1 LLGIAARAGTCPTDV
16 IQLGGLESRNQS
28 CQSPNLNNSGKTF
41 MRQINTEEI
50 TDTIEKICVDA
61 NYNLGDDLVVSLQN
75 ALNKEE
81 SPLGKEVIAQ
91 ILENAEIGK
100 NEQVPVC
107 QDTGFAVVFVEIGQ
121 EVIIEGQSLQEAIN
135 EGVRRGY
142 KNGYLRK
149 SIVKSPLDR
158 VNTGDNTPAVIH
170 TDIVPGDKL
179 KITFIA
185 KGGGCENM
193 SRTAMLTPAQGRNGV
208 IDFVVNT
215 VKDAGANPC
224 PPIIVGVGLGGT
236 FEYVTLLSKKAILRP
251 VGSHNKDSNTANLEA
266 DLLEEIN
273 KLGIGPQGFGGK
285 ITALAV
291 HVETYPCH
299 IASLPVAVNIE
310 CHSHRPKTVII

>member
-1 LLGIAARAGTCPTDV
+1 
-16 IQLGGLESRNQS
+16 
-28 CQSPNLNNSGKTF
+28 
-41 MRQINTEEI
+41 
-50 TDTIEKICVDA
+50 
-61 NYNLGDDLVVSLQN
+61 
-75 ALNKEE
+75 
-81 SPLGKEVIAQ
+81 
-91 ILENAEIGK
+91 K

-149 SIVKSPLDR
+149 SIVKNPLDR
-158 VNTGDNTPAVIH
+158 VNTGDNTPAAIH

-179 KITFIA
+179 KITFLA

-193 SRTAMLTPAQGRNGV
+193 SRTAMLTPAQGRDGV

>member
-1 LLGIAARAGTCPTDV
+1 
-16 IQLGGLESRNQS
+16 
-28 CQSPNLNNSGKTF
+28 

-50 TDTIEKICVDA
+50 TDTVEKICIDA
-61 NYNLGDDLVVSLQN
+61 NYNLGDDLIVSLQS
-75 ALNKEE
+75 ALKKEE

-121 EVIIEGQSLQEAIN
+121 EVIIEGQSLQDAIN

-149 SIVKSPLDR
+149 SIVMNTLDR
-158 VNTGDNTPAVIH
+158 INTGDNTPTVIH

-179 KITFIA
+179 KITFMA

-193 SRTAMLTPAQGRNGV
+193 SRTAMLTPAQGRDGV
-208 IDFVVNT
+208 IDFVVKT
-215 VKDAGANPC
+215 VKSAGANPC
-224 PPIIVGVGLGGT
+224 PPVIVGVGLGGT
-236 FEYVTLLSKKAILRP
+236 FEYSTLLSKKAILRS
-251 VGSHNKDSNTANLEA
+251 VGSHNKDTNIAHLE
-266 DLLEEIN
+266 DELLENIN
-273 KLGIGPQGFGGK
+273 KLGIGPQGFGGR

-310 CHSHRPKTVII
+310 CHSHRPKTVVI

>member
-1 LLGIAARAGTCPTDV
+1 
-16 IQLGGLESRNQS
+16 
-28 CQSPNLNNSGKTF
+28 

-50 TDTIEKICVDA
+50 TDTVEKICIDA

-75 ALNKEE
+75 ALNEEE

-100 NEQVPVC
+100 SEQVPVC

>member
-1 LLGIAARAGTCPTDV
+1 
-16 IQLGGLESRNQS
+16 
-28 CQSPNLNNSGKTF
+28 
-41 MRQINTEEI
+41 MRQINTEKI
-50 TDTIEKICVDA
+50 MDTVEKICIDA
-61 NYNLGDDLVVSLQN
+61 NYNLGDDLVISLQN
-75 ALNKEE
+75 ALNNEE

-121 EVIIEGQSLQEAIN
+121 EVIIEGQGLQEAIN

-149 SIVKSPLDR
+149 SIVKNPLDR

-170 TDIVPGDKL
+170 TNIVPGDKL
-179 KITFIA
+179 KITFLA

-193 SRTAMLTPAQGRNGV
+193 SRTAMLTPAQGRDGV

-215 VKDAGANPC
+215 VKSARANPC

-236 FEYVTLLSKKAILRP
+236 FEYATLLSKKAILRP
-251 VGSHNKDSNTANLEA
+251 VGSHNKDSNTANLE
-266 DLLEEIN
+266 DELLEEIN

-285 ITALAV
+285 VTALAV

-299 IASLPVAVNIE
+299 IATLPVAVNIE
-310 CHSHRPKTVII
+310 CHSHRHETIVI

>member
-1 LLGIAARAGTCPTDV
+1 
-16 IQLGGLESRNQS
+16 
-28 CQSPNLNNSGKTF
+28 

-50 TDTIEKICVDA
+50 TDTVEKICIDA
-61 NYNLGDDLVVSLQN
+61 NYNLGEDLITSLRN
-75 ALNKEE
+75 ALDKEE
-81 SPLGKEVIAQ
+81 SPLGKEVIKQ
-91 ILENAEIGK
+91 LLENAEIGR

-107 QDTGFAVVFVEIGQ
+107 QDTGYAVVFVEIGQ
-121 EVIIEGQSLQEAIN
+121 NVMIKGQSLQEAID

-149 SIVKSPLDR
+149 SIVRSPLDR

-179 KITFIA
+179 EITFMA

-193 SRTAMLTPAQGRNGV
+193 SRTAMLTPAHGRDGV
-208 IDFVVNT
+208 IDFVVET
-215 VKDAGANPC
+215 VKIAGANPC

-236 FEYVTLLSKKAILRP
+236 FEYASLLSKKAILRS
-251 VGSHNKDSNTANLEA
+251 VGIHNKDSNIAHLE
-266 DLLEEIN
+266 DELLEKIN
-273 KLGIGPQGFGGK
+273 KLGIGPQGFGGR

-310 CHSHRPKTVII
+310 CHSHRPKSIVI

>member
-1 LLGIAARAGTCPTDV
+1 
-16 IQLGGLESRNQS
+16 
-28 CQSPNLNNSGKTF
+28 

-50 TDTIEKICVDA
+50 TDTVEKICIDA

-75 ALNKEE
+75 ALNEEE

-170 TDIVPGDKL
+170 TDIVPDDKL

>member
-1 LLGIAARAGTCPTDV
+1 
-16 IQLGGLESRNQS
+16 
-28 CQSPNLNNSGKTF
+28 

-50 TDTIEKICVDA
+50 TDTVEKICIDA

-75 ALNKEE
+75 ALNEEE

-100 NEQVPVC
+100 SEQVPVC

-121 EVIIEGQSLQEAIN
+121 EVAIEGQSLQEAIN

-193 SRTAMLTPAQGRNGV
+193 SHTAMLTPAQGRNGV

>member
-1 LLGIAARAGTCPTDV
+1 
-16 IQLGGLESRNQS
+16 
-28 CQSPNLNNSGKTF
+28 

-50 TDTIEKICVDA
+50 TATVEKICIDA
-61 NYNLGDDLVVSLQN
+61 NYNLGDDLITSLRN
-75 ALNKEE
+75 ALDKEE
-81 SPLGKEVIAQ
+81 SPLGKEVIKQ
-91 ILENAEIGK
+91 LLENAEIGK

-107 QDTGFAVVFVEIGQ
+107 QDTGYAVVFVEIGQ
-121 EVIIEGQSLQEAIN
+121 NVMIEGQSLQEAIN
-135 EGVRRGY
+135 EGVRLGY

-149 SIVKSPLDR
+149 SIVRSPLDR
-158 VNTGDNTPAVIH
+158 VNTGDNTPAAIH

-193 SRTAMLTPAQGRNGV
+193 SRTAMLTPAHGRDGV
-208 IDFVVNT
+208 INFVLET
-215 VKDAGANPC
+215 VKIAGANPC

-236 FEYVTLLSKKAILRP
+236 FEYASLLSKKAILRS
-251 VGSHNKDSNTANLEA
+251 VGIHNKDSNIAHLE
-266 DLLEEIN
+266 DELLEKIN
-273 KLGIGPQGFGGK
+273 KLGIGPQGFGGR

-310 CHSHRPKTVII
+310 CHSHRPKSVVI

>member
-1 LLGIAARAGTCPTDV
+1 
-16 IQLGGLESRNQS
+16 
-28 CQSPNLNNSGKTF
+28 

-50 TDTIEKICVDA
+50 TDTVEKICIDA
-61 NYNLGDDLVVSLQN
+61 NYNLGDDLVVLLQN
-75 ALNKEE
+75 SLNKEE

-100 NEQVPVC
+100 SEQVPVC

-149 SIVKSPLDR
+149 SIVKNPLDR
-158 VNTGDNTPAVIH
+158 INTGDNTPAAIH

-193 SRTAMLTPAQGRNGV
+193 SRTAMLTPAQGRDGV
-208 IDFVVNT
+208 MDFVVNT
-215 VKDAGANPC
+215 VKTAGANPC
-224 PPIIVGVGLGGT
+224 PPLIIGVGLGGT

-251 VGSHNKDSNTANLEA
+251 VGSHNNDSNTAHLEGE
-266 DLLEEIN
+266 LLEKIN
-273 KLGIGPQGFGGK
+273 KLGIGPQGFGGR

-310 CHSHRPKTVII
+310 CHSHRLKTVVI

>member
-1 LLGIAARAGTCPTDV
+1 
-16 IQLGGLESRNQS
+16 
-28 CQSPNLNNSGKTF
+28 

-193 SRTAMLTPAQGRNGV
+193 SRTAMLTPAQGRDGV

>member
-1 LLGIAARAGTCPTDV
+1 
-16 IQLGGLESRNQS
+16 
-28 CQSPNLNNSGKTF
+28 

-50 TDTIEKICVDA
+50 TDTVEKICIDA

-121 EVIIEGQSLQEAIN
+121 EVIIEGQGLQEAIN

-149 SIVKSPLDR
+149 SIVKNPLDR

-170 TDIVPGDKL
+170 TNIVPGDKL
-179 KITFIA
+179 KITFLA

-193 SRTAMLTPAQGRNGV
+193 SRTAMLTPAQGRDGV

-215 VKDAGANPC
+215 VKSAGANPC

-236 FEYVTLLSKKAILRP
+236 FEYATLLSKKAILRP
-251 VGSHNKDSNTANLEA
+251 VGSHNKDSNTANLE
-266 DLLEEIN
+266 DELLEEIN

-285 ITALAV
+285 VTALAV

-299 IASLPVAVNIE
+299 IATLPVAVNIE
-310 CHSHRPKTVII
+310 CHSHRHKTIVI

>member
-1 LLGIAARAGTCPTDV
+1 
-16 IQLGGLESRNQS
+16 
-28 CQSPNLNNSGKTF
+28 
-41 MRQINTEEI
+41 MRQINTEKI

-107 QDTGFAVVFVEIGQ
+107 QDTGFAIVFVEIGQ

-299 IASLPVAVNIE
+299 IASLPVAVNVE

>member
-1 LLGIAARAGTCPTDV
+1 
-16 IQLGGLESRNQS
+16 
-28 CQSPNLNNSGKTF
+28 

-50 TDTIEKICVDA
+50 TDTVEKICVDA
-61 NYNLGDDLVVSLQN
+61 NYNLGDDLVSSLQD
-75 ALNKEE
+75 ALKREK

-107 QDTGFAVVFVEIGQ
+107 QDTGFAVVFAEIGQ
-121 EVIIEGQSLQEAIN
+121 EVMIKGQSLQKAIN

-149 SIVKSPLDR
+149 SIVKNPLDR

-179 KITFIA
+179 MITFMA

-193 SRTAMLTPAQGRNGV
+193 SRTAMLTPAQGRDSV
-208 IDFVVNT
+208 IDFVVET
-215 VKDAGANPC
+215 VKTAGANPC

-236 FEYVTLLSKKAILRP
+236 FEYATLLSKKAILRP
-251 VGSHNKDSNTANLEA
+251 VGSHNKDRNTAHLEEE
-266 DLLEEIN
+266 LLEKIN

-285 ITALAV
+285 VTALAV

-310 CHSHRPKTVII
+310 CHSHRHKSIVI

>member
-1 LLGIAARAGTCPTDV
+1 
-16 IQLGGLESRNQS
+16 
-28 CQSPNLNNSGKTF
+28 

-50 TDTIEKICVDA
+50 TDTVEKICIDA

-75 ALNKEE
+75 TLNEEE

-149 SIVKSPLDR
+149 SIVKNPLDR

-170 TDIVPGDKL
+170 TNIVPGDKL

-193 SRTAMLTPAQGRNGV
+193 SRTAMLTPAQGRDGV

-310 CHSHRPKTVII
+310 CHSHRPKVL